1 MAQGFV
7 FSWAENA
14 EGKMVHVDDVPR
26 GLNCGCTCPNCH
38 EALLA
43 RHGEV
48 NEHGFAHHSE
58 TRGANLKIC
67 YMVIMY
73 KLAEQIVQ
81 TKKRIH
87 APSYYG
93 IFKEADIEF
102 ENVIINSQYEREDK
116 QPDVI
121 ATTKDGKQYLIEFVF
136 KYKVQHKQALDYR
149 NLTCIEIDL
158 SNQSLESLEKFLLS
172 STEDRKWINSEDYF
186 NRIEET
192 YNKAGKAIK
201 IVDEAEC
208 EQCNLRYD
216 CCAVTQSYFPLVI
229 ENSGIRYRLC
239 KTEFYEQKQKAMKER
254 LEEEERARKEWLEW
268 QKEQRRLQEERQREE
283 RMQEERNGITP
294 APICTSAMVYPSD
307 EGMTVIGTEQRNC
320 LNCQSNLTWAN
331 RDGWANCGG
340 YISLGLPRQ
349 RVDPEYAKQC
359 HRFRPKNR
367 QY

>member
-1 MAQGFV
+1 MNNDFV

-14 EGKMVHVDDVPR
+14 VGKMVHVDDVPR

-93 IFKEADIEF
+93 IFKEKDIEF
-102 ENVIINSQYEREDK
+102 ENVIIDSQYEREDK

-121 ATTKDGKQYLIEFVF
+121 ATTKEGKQYLIEFVF
-136 KYKVQHKQALDYR
+136 KYKVQHKQALDYK

-172 STEDRKWINSEDYF
+172 SSEDRKWLNSEDYF

-192 YNKAGKAIK
+192 YHKAGKPVK
-201 IVDEAEC
+201 IVNEAEC
-208 EQCNLRYD
+208 ELCDLKYD
-216 CCAVTQSYFPLVI
+216 CCAVTQSYSPLVI

-239 KTEFYEQKQKAMKER
+239 KTESYEQKQKDRKER
-254 LEEEERARKEWLEW
+254 LEVEERARKERIEW
-268 QKEQRRLQEERQREE
+268 REEQRRLQEERVNKARI
-283 RMQEERNGITP
+283 QEESNRMNI
-294 APICTSAMVYPSD
+294 APIDSSANFYSSD
-307 EGMTVIGTEQRNC
+307 ERVTVVEAEQRNC

-349 RVDPEYAKQC
+349 RVSPEYAKQC
-359 HRFRPKNR
+359 PRFILKK
-367 QY
+367 Q

>member
-43 RHGEV
+43 RHGDV
-48 NEHGFAHHSE
+48 KEHGFAHHSD

-93 IFKEADIEF
+93 IFKEKDIEF
-102 ENVIINSQYEREDK
+102 VEVKVDSQYEREDK

-136 KYKVQHKQALDYR
+136 KYKVQHKQALDYK

-172 STEDRKWINSEDYF
+172 SSEDRKWLNSEDYF

-192 YNKAGKAIK
+192 YHKAGKAIK

-208 EQCNLRYD
+208 EHCDLKYD
-216 CCAVTQSYFPLVI
+216 CCAVTQSYSPLVI
-229 ENSGIRYRLC
+229 ENSGIKYRLC
-239 KTEFYEQKQKAMKER
+239 KIEFYGQKQKAMKER

-268 QKEQRRLQEERQREE
+268 QKEQRRLQEERQSKA
-283 RMQEERNGITP
+283 RMQEERNKINI
-294 APICTSAMVYPSD
+294 APIDSSANVNSSV
-307 EGMTVIGTEQRNC
+307 EWKNVVETEQRNC

-349 RVDPEYAKQC
+349 RVNPEYAKQC
-359 HRFRPKNR
+359 PRFRQKK
-367 QY
+367 Q

>member
-14 EGKMVHVDDVPR
+14 EGRMVQVDDVPR

-38 EALLA
+38 ETLLA

-93 IFKEADIEF
+93 IFKETDIEF
-102 ENVIINSQYEREDK
+102 ENVKIDSQYEREDK

-136 KYKVQHKQALDYR
+136 KYKVQHKQALDYK

-172 STEDRKWINSEDYF
+172 SSEDRKWLNSEDYF

-192 YNKAGKAIK
+192 YHKAGKAVK
-201 IVDEAEC
+201 IVNEAEC
-208 EQCNLRYD
+208 EHCNLRYD
-216 CCAVTQSYFPLVI
+216 CCAVTQSYSPIII
-229 ENSGIRYRLC
+229 ENSGIKYRLC
-239 KTEFYEQKQKAMKER
+239 KTELHEQRLKAIRNR
-254 LEEEERARKEWLEW
+254 LEEEERTRKERLEW
-268 QKEQRRLQEERQREE
+268 QEEQRRLQEQQQSEARIREE
-283 RMQEERNGITP
+283 QRNRIDLSPVGSFTI
-294 APICTSAMVYPSD
+294 ICSSD
-307 EGMTVIGTEQRNC
+307 EGGSFVETEQRNC
-320 LNCQSNLTWAN
+320 FYCQSNLAWAN
-331 RDGWANCGG
+331 REGWANCGC
-340 YISLGLPRQ
+340 YISLGLPKQ
-349 RVDPEYAKQC
+349 RVNPNYAKQC
-359 HRFRPKNR
+359 PRFRLK
-367 QY
+367 Q

>member
-7 FSWAENA
+7 FSWAENT
-14 EGKMVHVDDVPR
+14 EGKMVQPFDVPR

-38 EALLA
+38 ETLLA

-81 TKKRIH
+81 TKKKIH

-93 IFKEADIEF
+93 IFKETDIEF
-102 ENVIINSQYEREDK
+102 EDVKIDSQYEREDK

-136 KYKVQHKQALDYR
+136 KYKVQHKQVLDYK

-158 SNQSLESLEKFLLS
+158 ANQSLESLEKFLLS
-172 STEDRKWINSEDYF
+172 SSEDRKWLNSEDYF

-192 YNKAGKAIK
+192 YHKAGKGVK
-201 IVDEAEC
+201 IVNEAEC
-208 EQCNLRYD
+208 ERCNLRYD
-216 CCAVTQSYFPLVI
+216 CCAVTQSYTPIVI
-229 ENSGIRYRLC
+229 ENSDVKYRLC
-239 KTEFYEQKQKAMKER
+239 KTELHEQRLKALRDR
-254 LEEEERARKEWLEW
+254 LEEEERARKERLEW
-268 QKEQRRLQEERQREE
+268 QEEQRRLQEQRQSEE
-283 RMQEERNGITP
+283 QRNRINLP
-294 APICTSAMVYPSD
+294 PIDSSANVCSSD
-307 EGMTVIGTEQRNC
+307 EEAAFVESEQRNC
-320 LNCQSNLTWAN
+320 FYCQSNLTWAN
-331 RDGWANCGG
+331 RDGWANCGC
-340 YISLGLPRQ
+340 YISLRLPRQ
-349 RVDPEYAKQC
+349 RVDPDYAKQC
-359 HRFRPKNR
+359 PRFRLK
-367 QY
+367 Q

>member
-1 MAQGFV
+1 MTQGFV

-93 IFKEADIEF
+93 IFKETDIEF
-102 ENVIINSQYEREDK
+102 ENVIIDSQYEREDK

-136 KYKVQHKQALDYR
+136 KYKVQHKQALDYK

-172 STEDRKWINSEDYF
+172 SSEDRKWLNSEDYF

-192 YNKAGKAIK
+192 YHKAGKAIK
-201 IVDEAEC
+201 IVDEEEC
-208 EQCNLRYD
+208 EHCNLRYD
-216 CCAVTQSYFPLVI
+216 CCAVTQSYSPIVI
-229 ENSGIRYRLC
+229 ENSGIKYRLC
-239 KTEFYEQKQKAMKER
+239 KTELHEQRLKAIRDRM
-254 LEEEERARKEWLEW
+254 EEEERARKKRLDW
-268 QKEQRRLQEERQREE
+268 QKEQRRLQEQRQSEVRIREE
-283 RMQEERNGITP
+283 QRNKIDLSPVGSFTNV
-294 APICTSAMVYPSD
+294 CSSD
-307 EGMTVIGTEQRNC
+307 EGGIFVETVQRNC
-320 LNCQSNLTWAN
+320 FCCQSNLTWAN
-331 RDGWANCGG
+331 RDGWANCGC
-340 YISLGLPRQ
+340 YISLGLPKQ
-349 RVDPEYAKQC
+349 RVNPNYAKQC
-359 HRFRPKNR
+359 PRFRLKNNK
-367 QY
+367 

>member
-38 EALLA
+38 ETLLA

-93 IFKEADIEF
+93 IFKETDIEF
-102 ENVIINSQYEREDK
+102 EDVIIDSQYEREDK

-136 KYKVQHKQALDYR
+136 KYKVQHKQALDYK

-172 STEDRKWINSEDYF
+172 SSEDRKWLNSEDYF

-192 YNKAGKAIK
+192 YHKAGKAVN
-201 IVDEAEC
+201 IVNEAEF
-208 EQCNLRYD
+208 ENCNL
-216 CCAVTQSYFPLVI
+216 S
-229 ENSGIRYRLC
+229 
-239 KTEFYEQKQKAMKER
+239 
-254 LEEEERARKEWLEW
+254 
-268 QKEQRRLQEERQREE
+268 
-283 RMQEERNGITP
+283 
-294 APICTSAMVYPSD
+294 
-307 EGMTVIGTEQRNC
+307 
-320 LNCQSNLTWAN
+320 
-331 RDGWANCGG
+331 
-340 YISLGLPRQ
+340 
-349 RVDPEYAKQC
+349 
-359 HRFRPKNR
+359 
-367 QY
+367 

>member
-14 EGKMVHVDDVPR
+14 DGKMVHVDDVPR

-38 EALLA
+38 ETLLA

-48 NEHGFAHHSE
+48 KEHGFAHHSE

-73 KLAEQIVQ
+73 KLAEQIIQ

-93 IFKEADIEF
+93 IFKETDIEF
-102 ENVIINSQYEREDK
+102 KDVRIDSQYERKDK

-136 KYKVQHKQALDYR
+136 KYKVQHKQTLDYK

-172 STEDRKWINSEDYF
+172 SSGDRKWLNSEDYF

-192 YNKAGKAIK
+192 YHKAGKAVK
-201 IVDEAEC
+201 AVDEAEC
-208 EQCNLRYD
+208 EHCNLRFD
-216 CCAVTQSYFPLVI
+216 CCAITQSYSPIVI
-229 ENSGIRYRLC
+229 ENNGIRYRLC
-239 KTEFYEQKQKAMKER
+239 KAELYEQRLKALRDRM
-254 LEEEERARKEWLEW
+254 EEEERASKERLEW
-268 QKEQRRLQEERQREE
+268 QKGQRYLQEQWRNEVRRREE
-283 RMQEERNGITP
+283 LSNR
-294 APICTSAMVYPSD
+294 SD
-307 EGMTVIGTEQRNC
+307 IPPEDSSVNIDYRVEGVIAVETEQRNC
-320 LNCQSNLTWAN
+320 FYCQSNLTWAN
-331 RDGWANCGG
+331 RNGWANCGC
-340 YISLGLPRQ
+340 YISLGLPKQ
-349 RVDPEYAKQC
+349 MVNPNYAKQC
-359 HRFRPKNR
+359 PRFRLK
-367 QY
+367 Q

>member
-1 MAQGFV
+1 MAQEFV

-38 EALLA
+38 ERLLA

-73 KLAEQIVQ
+73 KLAEQIIQ

-93 IFKEADIEF
+93 IFKETDIEF
-102 ENVIINSQYEREDK
+102 QDVKIDSQYEREDK

-136 KYKVQHKQALDYR
+136 KYKVQHKQALDYK

-158 SNQSLESLEKFLLS
+158 SNQSLESLENFLLTS
-172 STEDRKWINSEDYF
+172 SENRKWLNSEDYF

-192 YNKAGKAIK
+192 YRKAGKAIK
-201 IVDEAEC
+201 IINDAEC
-208 EQCNLRYD
+208 CHCDLRYD
-216 CCAVTQSYFPLVI
+216 CCAVTQSFYPIVI
-229 ENSGIRYRLC
+229 ENSGIKYRLC
-239 KTEFYEQKQKAMKER
+239 KSESYEQKLKAMKNR

-268 QKEQRRLQEERQREE
+268 QKEQRRLQEKWQNEARRREE
-283 RMQEERNGITP
+283 LRNRIDIS
-294 APICTSAMVYPSD
+294 PIDSSVNDNSTG
-307 EGMTVIGTEQRNC
+307 EGMVVVETVQRNC

-349 RVDPEYAKQC
+349 RVNPDYAKQC
-359 HRFRPKNR
+359 HRFRPKKL
-367 QY
+367 

>member
-26 GLNCGCTCPNCH
+26 GLNCVCTCPNCH

-73 KLAEQIVQ
+73 KLAEQIIQ

-93 IFKEADIEF
+93 IFKEMDIEF
-102 ENVIINSQYEREDK
+102 ENVIIDSQYEREDK

-121 ATTKDGKQYLIEFVF
+121 ATTKEGKQYLIEFVF
-136 KYKVQHKQALDYR
+136 KYKVQHKQALDYK

-158 SNQSLESLEKFLLS
+158 SNQSLESLEKFLFS
-172 STEDRKWINSEDYF
+172 SSEDRKWLNSEDYF

-192 YNKAGKAIK
+192 YRKAGKAIR
-201 IVDEAEC
+201 IVNETEC
-208 EQCNLRYD
+208 EHCDVKYD
-216 CCAVTQSYFPLVI
+216 CCAVTQSYSPLVI

-239 KTEFYEQKQKAMKER
+239 KTEFYEQKQKARKER
-254 LEEEERARKEWLEW
+254 LEEEERDRKERIEW
-268 QKEQRRLQEERQREE
+268 QKGQRRLQEERLSKARIE
-283 RMQEERNGITP
+283 EERNRMNI
-294 APICTSAMVYPSD
+294 APIDSSANVYSSD
-307 EGMTVIGTEQRNC
+307 KRMTVVEGEQRNC

-331 RDGWANCGG
+331 IDGWANCGC
-340 YISLGLPRQ
+340 YISLRLSKQ
-349 RVDPEYAKQC
+349 RVNPNYAKQC
-359 HRFRPKNR
+359 PRFRLKH
-367 QY
+367 

>member
-38 EALLA
+38 ETLLA

-93 IFKEADIEF
+93 IFKETDIEF
-102 ENVIINSQYEREDK
+102 ENVKIDSQYEREDK

-136 KYKVQHKQALDYR
+136 KYKVQHKQALDYK

-172 STEDRKWINSEDYF
+172 SSEDRKWLNSEDYF

-192 YNKAGKAIK
+192 YHKAGKAVK
-201 IVDEAEC
+201 IVNEAEC
-208 EQCNLRYD
+208 EHCNLRYD
-216 CCAVTQSYFPLVI
+216 CCAVTQSYSPIII
-229 ENSGIRYRLC
+229 ENSGIKYRLC
-239 KTEFYEQKQKAMKER
+239 KTELYEQRLKALRDR
-254 LEEEERARKEWLEW
+254 LEEEERTRKERLEW
-268 QKEQRRLQEERQREE
+268 QEEQRRLQEQRQTEASI
-283 RMQEERNGITP
+283 QEKQRNRIDNS
-294 APICTSAMVYPSD
+294 PIDSYDNVCSSD
-307 EGMTVIGTEQRNC
+307 EGVAFVETEQRNC
-320 LNCQSNLTWAN
+320 FYCQSNLTWAN
-331 RDGWANCGG
+331 REGWANCGC
-340 YISLGLPRQ
+340 YISLGLPKQ
-349 RVDPEYAKQC
+349 RVNPNYAKQC
-359 HRFRPKNR
+359 PRFRLK
-367 QY
+367 Q